1 MEPQEARQA
10 QLDELV
16 QFSALLYYHLA
27 KEVVQTFGQQGEEA
41 IARAMENFG
50 RERGLTIKAK
60 VEEEDLPLTLDN
72 LARFYDLPVT
82 GAWRTTAR
90 ISPRRATHMVEYC
103 PFAKIWRQRKAEN
116 LGLLYCKVEDAL
128 KQAYN
133 PDIISEQSKS
143 LMAGQDCCLV
153 SAKLK
158 EK

>member
-1 MEPQEARQA
+1 MEPQEVKQA
-10 QLDELV
+10 ELNDLV
-16 QFSALLYYHLA
+16 RFTALLYYHLA
-27 KEVVQTFGQQGEEA
+27 KEVVQAFGQEGEKA
-41 IARAMENFG
+41 IARAMENLG
-50 RERGLTIKAK
+50 QERGMTIKAK
-60 VEEEDLPLTLDN
+60 VEEEGLPLTLEN
-72 LARFYDLPVT
+72 LARFYDLPLA

-103 PFAKIWRQRKAEN
+103 PFAQVWRQRKAEN

-133 PDIISEQSKS
+133 PDIVFEQSKS
-143 LMAGQDCCLV
+143 LMAGQDCCLI